1 MDSSLWRGASL
12 TRAGRKFAVPWT
24 YFASF
29 VQSPCH
35 LRSRPT
41 REPCTLRSDTGI
53 QSLIHSSSRLR
64 LMLAPEHST
73 RRTCKMARRSIGLQF
88 AIRWRKA
95 RAVWR
100 EGKRPRFVIGLAD
113 VALLLP
119 RQLRVGEVE
128 KSPAA
133 TLGGGVKVDH
143 EMLDRLRIAVYCRS
157 PLLWSW
163 PDSFGSDRNPT
174 RISS

>member
-1 MDSSLWRGASL
+1 MPAVRWPKLCWRPEEGYQFRSLTSSSLWRGASL

-88 AIRWRKA
+88 AIRFRKA

-100 EGKRPRFVIGLAD
+100 AATQTRFLIAFAEGAHLLA
-113 VALLLP
+113 
-119 RQLRVGEVE
+119 RQVRVGEVE
-128 KSPAA
+128 KS
-133 TLGGGVKVDH
+133 
-143 EMLDRLRIAVYCRS
+143 
-157 PLLWSW
+157 
-163 PDSFGSDRNPT
+163 
-174 RISS
+174 